1 MLVLAACQSQRVE
14 PPAPPAQVQPQQ
26 PQQPVQ
32 VLPQEPPKPAV
43 PESPLDLPPGALR
56 VGLLVPMTGPQAGF
70 GQAMIDAATLALSD
84 VKADDVV
91 LLPRDS
97 GAEPQQTA
105 AAARDLVENQAATV
119 LLGPIY
125 GRNVP
130 AVAEVAAP
138 RQVPVVAFSNDT
150 SALRPGVHL
159 IGLAPEVQVERVVDY
174 AVQQGKSRFAALLPY
189 GAYGDRLAESYRKA
203 VSRTGA
209 ELVDIV
215 RYSDP
220 GSDAQDAVRRLSG
233 GQQTP
238 PFDSLLLA
246 ETGER
251 LRGIAS
257 LLPYYGI
264 DAGEAQILGTALW
277 MDQPVGRDQNLQGA
291 WYAAPDRGAWDG
303 FVRRFSAL
311 FGAQPPALAGLSYDA
326 TALAAV
332 LGRKGQLARELDNP
346 DGFAGVN
353 GLFRFDQKG
362 AAEHALAIYQVTAAG
377 GELLDPA
384 AQRFTAGARPG
395 EGAIR
400 SNPLAAPTQPAASSV
415 PPTTGAAP
423 ASGANP
429 GSGVAPAA
437 AATTGA
443 PATGAASGAA
453 PQGLTGTTPAGSVPP
468 VR

>member
-1 MLVLAACQSQRVE
+1 MA
-14 PPAPPAQVQPQQ
+14 
-26 PQQPVQ
+26 
-32 VLPQEPPKPAV
+32 
-43 PESPLDLPPGALR
+43 
-56 VGLLVPMTGPQAGF
+56 
-70 GQAMIDAATLALSD
+70 
-84 VKADDVV
+84 
-91 LLPRDS
+91 
-97 GAEPQQTA
+97 
-105 AAARDLVENQAATV
+105 
-119 LLGPIY
+119 
-125 GRNVP
+125 
-130 AVAEVAAP
+130 
-138 RQVPVVAFSNDT
+138 
-150 SALRPGVHL
+150 
-159 IGLAPEVQVERVVDY
+159 
-174 AVQQGKSRFAALLPY
+174 
-189 GAYGDRLAESYRKA
+189 
-203 VSRTGA
+203 RTGA

-362 AAEHALAIYQVTAAG
+362 AAEHALAIYQVTATG

-395 EGAIR
+395 EGVIR

-415 PPTTGAAP
+415 PPTTGGTP
-423 ASGANP
+423 TT
-429 GSGVAPAA
+429 GVPP
-437 AATTGA
+437 TTGA
-443 PATGAASGAA
+443 TQATGTTGAATGAASGAA
-453 PQGLTGTTPAGSVPP
+453 PQGLTGSTSGASVPP
-468 VR
+468 AR